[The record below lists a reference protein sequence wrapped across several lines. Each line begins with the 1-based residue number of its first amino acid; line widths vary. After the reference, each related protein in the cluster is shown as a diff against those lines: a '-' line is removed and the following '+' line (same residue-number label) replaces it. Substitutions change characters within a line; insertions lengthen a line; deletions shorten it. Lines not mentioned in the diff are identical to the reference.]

1 MQYNIGAM
9 EELEEHL
16 WERAQEEWPSVAR
29 AHRWEFQVLRWCM
42 ADPGLRTQAL
52 RFIDCLPSL
61 SDPRDVVRH
70 LREYF
75 PGQVLRPPVGRMHLP
90 APLRLGLA
98 AAGSALFTARAAA
111 AATRH
116 TASSIAR
123 LFIAGAG
130 LEEAAGPIRRM
141 EEAGYGVT
149 VDLLGEATVSR
160 AEADQYA
167 ERYVELIRGWKRL
180 LSSPPHVSLKL
191 SSLAYPFDPVDPEGA
206 LRQIAPR
213 FGRIFQAALAGGGF
227 VNIDMEQRHLRDL
240 TLELAQ
246 RLLEEE
252 FPDQTALGVVVQ
264 AYLKDSE
271 QVTRRLLEWAKRVR
285 PGITV
290 RLVRGAYWD
299 TEVIWSRQRSW
310 PCPVYTRKEETDASF
325 DRLAALLLEHHK
337 VVKVAIGTH
346 NTRSLARAI
355 ALARRLNIPPG
366 RWECQML
373 YGMSEPLQRAVLAE
387 GAPLRIYTPV
397 GELIPGMAY
406 LVRRILENTSQYSF
420 FAMGL
425 QHAE

>member
-1 MQYNIGAM
+1 M
-9 EELEEHL
+9 EALEEHL
-16 WERAQEEWPSVAR
+16 WSRARAEWPSVAH

-42 ADPGLRTQAL
+42 ADPALRTQTL
-52 RFIDCLPSL
+52 RFIDCLPAL
-61 SDPRDVVRH
+61 SRPRDVVGH

-75 PGQVLRPPVGRMHLP
+75 PGQTSRPPAGRAPLP
-90 APLRLGLA
+90 IPLRLGLA
-98 AAGSALFTARAAA
+98 AARPSLLTARAVA

-116 TASSIAR
+116 TAAAIAR
-123 LFIAGAG
+123 LFIAGAT

-141 EEAGYGVT
+141 EREGFRVT
-149 VDLLGEATVSR
+149 VDLLGEQTVSQR
-160 AEADQYA
+160 EADAYA
-167 ERYVELIRGWKRL
+167 RRYVELLHGWKAHL
-180 LSSPPHVSLKL
+180 PSAPHVSLKA
-191 SSLAYPFDPVDPEGA
+191 SSLACPFDPVDPAGA
-206 LRQIAPR
+206 YRQIAPR
-213 FGRIFQAALAGGGF
+213 FGAVFRAALAEGGF

-246 RLLEEE
+246 RLFVEE
-252 FPDQTALGVVVQ
+252 FPGETALGVVIQ

-271 QVTRRLLEWAKRVR
+271 EVTLRLLEWAKRAR

-299 TEVIWSRQRSW
+299 TEVIVSRQRNW
-310 PCPVYTRKEETDASF
+310 PCPVYTRKEETDASY
-325 DRLAALLLEHHK
+325 DRLAALLLEHHG

-346 NTRSLARAI
+346 NVRSLARAV
-355 ALARRLNIPPG
+355 ALARRLRVPAD

-373 YGMSEPLQRAVLAE
+373 YGMGEPLQRALLRE

-406 LVRRILENTSQYSF
+406 LVRRILENTSQHSF
-420 FAMGL
+420 LAMGL